1 MVDGCLAAL
10 FFVAVD
16 GLLDEVLGVG
26 GGVFL
31 GGRRGRLVFVPAG
44 AEDEAVMS
52 DDPGVLLA
60 VLAGGRVEEHI
71 VDPSALFGNPRQ
83 FLSIGLPVDVGQ
95 VRHAGVEQLGPGG
108 VDDDLVVFD
117 HEDVPLAVD
126 AVGGVVVAEGGL
138 AALFLIAVDGLLD
151 EVSGV
156 GRFVRLGGGAAG
168 VQQRLVAR
176 PQEGGQVGAGGPFRE
191 GPSGDGGCLG
201 GGDRAVGPEVAVRIT
216 QEPAAGCGRIDV
228 GLLRMARRIGE
239 GVGVDD
245 RGVGGD
251 RLAARPHEGG
261 QVGPGGPFREGA
273 AYDGGYLVGGDGPA
287 GLEGAV
293 LVTLEPAAGGCVFD
307 VGPPLVVGGYVRESG
322 MPGRQGAAAG
332 GGGEGECQQSCREFA
347 FHRWCSFSFSA
358 RYCVCENSKPP

>member
-1 MVDGCLAAL
+1 M
-10 FFVAVD
+10 
-16 GLLDEVLGVG
+16 
-26 GGVFL
+26 
-31 GGRRGRLVFVPAG
+31 
-44 AEDEAVMS
+44 
-52 DDPGVLLA
+52 
-60 VLAGGRVEEHI
+60 
-71 VDPSALFGNPRQ
+71 
-83 FLSIGLPVDVGQ
+83 
-95 VRHAGVEQLGPGG
+95 
-108 VDDDLVVFD
+108 
-117 HEDVPLAVD
+117 
-126 AVGGVVVAEGGL
+126 AEGGL

-201 GGDRAVGPEVAVRIT
+201 GGDRAVGPEVAVRVT

-239 GVGVDD
+239 GVGVDA

-293 LVTLEPAAGGCVFD
+293 LVTLEPAAGCCVFD

-322 MPGRQGAAAG
+322 VPGRQGPAAG

-347 FHRWCSFSFSA
+347 FHRWCSFLFSA